1 MRIVIDVKK
10 DHNPQVVLNTL
21 FKQTSLQVNNS
32 IILLAL
38 VDGVPRILNLK
49 QILEYYIAHQE
60 DVIVRR
66 TKFDLEKAE
75 EREHILNGLAIALAN
90 IDEVVELLK
99 KSADRQDAIDK
110 LTERFLLSEKQAV
123 AILEMRLQRLTGL
136 EVEKINE
143 ELEQKRAEI
152 REFKRKIGRA
162 SCRERV

>member
-1 MRIVIDVKK
+1 IEGISDISEETDRTGMRIVIDVKK

-38 VDGVPRILNLK
+38 VDGVPRIINLK

-66 TKFDLEKAE
+66 TRFDLEKAE
-75 EREHILNGLAIALAN
+75 EREHILNGLVIALAN

-99 KSADRQDAIDK
+99 KSADRQ
-110 LTERFLLSEKQAV
+110 
-123 AILEMRLQRLTGL
+123 
-136 EVEKINE
+136 
-143 ELEQKRAEI
+143 
-152 REFKRKIGRA
+152 
-162 SCRERV
+162 